1 MDAPAPREPRP
12 AGGGPPPANPG
23 RMWGRGATAVAVLL
37 AGAAWAPPARA
48 AAARDVAALQVALRA
63 DGLYAGDVDGIAGPG
78 TAAAVRVLQRRRGL
92 AVDGIAG
99 PRTRAAL
106 GRRGRPPYGSRPLRR
121 GAAGWDVAAL
131 QFELAR
137 HGFPS
142 GPLDG
147 GFGPRVEAAVARFQ
161 AHAGLTPDGVAGP
174 ATIAALRAPPPR
186 SPLAL
191 TWPLRAPVTD
201 GFGAR
206 GARWHTGLDLPAAFG
221 RVVVA
226 PRAGR
231 VAGTGDAGDGYG
243 LRVTLDHGG
252 GVRTRSAHLSAA
264 LVAPGAWVAAGAPI
278 GRVGATGA
286 ATGPHLHFE
295 VIVRGALADPLPA
308 LSGG

>member
-1 MDAPAPREPRP
+1 
-12 AGGGPPPANPG
+12 
-23 RMWGRGATAVAVLL
+23 MWGRGATTVAVLL

-48 AAARDVAALQVALRA
+48 ATARDVAALQVALLA
-63 DGLYAGDVDGIAGPG
+63 VGLYDGDVDGISGPG
-78 TAAAVRVLQRRRGL
+78 TGAAVRAFQRRRGL
-92 AVDGIAG
+92 AVDGVAG

-106 GRRGRPPYGSRPLRR
+106 GRRGRPGYGSRALRS

-142 GPLDG
+142 GPMDG
-147 GFGPRVEAAVARFQ
+147 GYGPRVAAAVARFQ
-161 AHAGLTPDGVAGP
+161 GHAGLTPDGVAGP
-174 ATIAALRAPPPR
+174 ATFAALRAPPPR
-186 SPLAL
+186 APVSLA
-191 TWPLRAPVTD
+191 WPLSAPVTD

-206 GARWHTGLDLPAAFG
+206 GARWHTGIDMPAAQG
-221 RVVVA
+221 RLVVA

-231 VAGTGDAGDGYG
+231 VAVTGDAGDGYG
-243 LRVTLDHGG
+243 VRVTLRHGS
-252 GVRTRSAHLSAA
+252 GVRTRAAHLSSA
-264 LVAPGAWVAAGAPI
+264 LVAPGARVATGAPI

-295 VIVRGALADPLPA
+295 LIVRGALVDPLPA